1 MNRIAK
7 ILLAGLLLATGLTG
21 CASKEPEPRKT
32 VFPDNAFQEI
42 PEGYFDAAENGG
54 MVVSIKYDT
63 KNYSGDE
70 EEFEKTAYV
79 YLPYGY
85 DQDDTEKRY
94 NVFYLMHG
102 GGGSEK
108 DFFGGVLEET
118 DMKKLIDNMIANGD
132 MEPCIVVTPSYN
144 NPYNGDATAC
154 CKYFANELVND
165 LIPAVEGTYNTYAEN
180 VKSSGIKDSRMHR
193 AFGGFSMGS
202 ECTWWVFEYALE
214 EVGYFMPIS
223 GDSWCV
229 E

>member
-1 MNRIAK
+1 
-7 ILLAGLLLATGLTG
+7 
-21 CASKEPEPRKT
+21 
-32 VFPDNAFQEI
+32 
-42 PEGYFDAAENGG
+42 

-154 CKYFANELVND
+154 CS
-165 LIPAVEGTYNTYAEN
+165 I
-180 VKSSGIKDSRMHR
+180 SRTSLSTILYRLLRVHITPMLK
-193 AFGGFSMGS
+193 M
-202 ECTWWVFEYALE
+202 
-214 EVGYFMPIS
+214 
-223 GDSWCV
+223 
-229 E
+229 